1 MNTSERCARVC
12 ILTSFLLPLWAG
24 CLPPELEKYREKSGA
39 KHTESLAIDPL
50 STVGSRADMETGQAA
65 QGKQVL
71 ERAPRNTLVSGKVS
85 GTHGEVAG
93 IYAID
98 NQTFKVV
105 ARDEEVWDAVLDVL
119 LKHYTLTIVDRQ
131 SGIVSTEWDTFM
143 RSSTAYRNKLS
154 LRVHKSGRT
163 SVNLTIHNSVERLR
177 GANEGGGALGAVWLP
192 SEDPSQETRR
202 IVQNIAILLDM
213 PPPVV
218 PPEGAV
224 ASKEVSVKS
233 M

>member
-1 MNTSERCARVC
+1 MNTGERCARVC
-12 ILTSFLLPLWAG
+12 IFSSFLLPLWTG
-24 CLPPELEKYREKSGA
+24 CLPHELEKYREKSGA

-50 STVGSRADMETGQAA
+50 LTVAPRSESEIGNAA
-65 QGKQVL
+65 QVKQVA
-71 ERAPRNTLVSGKVS
+71 ERAPRKPLLSSKGS
-85 GTHGEVAG
+85 GTHAEIAG

-98 NQTFKVV
+98 DQTFRVV
-105 ARDEEVWDAVLDVL
+105 ARDDEVWDAVLDVL

-154 LRVHKSGRT
+154 LRVHKSGRS

-177 GANEGGGALGAVWLP
+177 GAAEGGGALGAVWLP

-213 PPPVV
+213 PPPVF

-224 ASKEVSVKS
+224 ASKATSAKS